1 MTQQSS
7 GAGPLMR
14 LIGLGKDYGSTPAV
28 HTFDLDIQRGSFVA
42 IMGPSGCGKTTLLRM
57 IAGLE
62 TPTRGQ
68 VALNGVSIEV
78 LPPWKRRMPL
88 VWQNYALF
96 PFLNVID
103 NVAFGL
109 RNEKLGKATR
119 HARAQAWLDRLG
131 IGDLAHRSPSTLS
144 GGQAQRVALA
154 RALVLEPEILL
165 LDEPLSA
172 LDANMV
178 VRMQTELAQLQRD
191 LGITFFYVTHNQS
204 EAFAMADTVVI
215 MNGGRIEQAGS
226 PMAVYKT
233 PSTRFVAGFVGTN
246 NIIDGTVASTD
257 GALVCIET
265 AHGIFLT
272 PVPAEGTP
280 AVGRAVHLVVGADVM
295 KVSAMSAEADANRI
309 RARLIGESFAGNFAL
324 LVFEASGIELRAQVP
339 HRVMAD
345 LGASFRQEAFLSFK
359 PKDALLIPAR
369 NNSSASAK
377 ERP

>member
-1 MTQQSS
+1 MKATSS
-7 GAGPLMR
+7 NSAPLLR
-14 LIGLGKDYGSTPAV
+14 LSGVGKDFEGVPAV
-28 HTFDLDIQRGSFVA
+28 HHFDLDISRGSFVA

-62 TPTRGQ
+62 RPTRGQ
-68 VALNGVSIEV
+68 IVLNGQPIQD

-96 PFLNVID
+96 PFLSVID

-109 RNEKLGKATR
+109 RNEKVGRTER
-119 HARAQAWLDRLG
+119 EARGQAWLNRLG
-131 IGDLAHRSPSTLS
+131 IGDLARRNIGTLS

-191 LGITFFYVTHNQS
+191 LGITFIYVTHNQS
-204 EAFAMADTVVI
+204 EAFAMADAVVI
-215 MNGGRIEQAGS
+215 MNGGNIEQVGS

-233 PSTRFVAGFVGTN
+233 PHTRFVAGFVGTN
-246 NIIDGTVASTD
+246 NIVDGVVGEANHDSYR
-257 GALVCIET
+257 VET
-265 AHGIFLT
+265 AIGPFTTSASSSSDLKC
-272 PVPAEGTP
+272 GD
-280 AVGRAVHLVVGADVM
+280 GVHLVLGADVITVSM
-295 KVSAMSAEADANRI
+295 KPQATPVNEFQG
-309 RARLIGESFAGNFAL
+309 RLIGESFAGNVAL
-324 LVFEASGIELRAQVP
+324 LVFETASGVEFRAQVP
-339 HRVMAD
+339 HRVLAA
-345 LGASFRQEAFLSFK
+345 LELSLHQPAWLSFE

-369 NNSSASAK
+369 TAALTTSK
-377 ERP
+377 G

>member
-1 MTQQSS
+1 
-7 GAGPLMR
+7 MR
-14 LIGLGKDYGSTPAV
+14 LTGIGKDYGSTPAV
-28 HTFDLDIQRGSFVA
+28 HKFDLDIRRGSFVA

-68 VALNGVSIEV
+68 IILNGESIES

-88 VWQNYALF
+88 VWQSYALF
-96 PFLNVID
+96 PFLSVID

-109 RNEKLGKATR
+109 RNESIGKSAR
-119 HARAQAWLDRLG
+119 LARAQTWLDRLG
-131 IGDLAHRSPSTLS
+131 IGNLAHRSPGTLS

-215 MNGGRIEQAGS
+215 MNGGNIEQVGS

-233 PSTRFVAGFVGTN
+233 PRTRFVAGFVGTN
-246 NIIDGTVASTD
+246 NIVDGVIAAAD
-257 GALVCIET
+257 GGSCRIET
-265 AHGIFLT
+265 VLGPFTTAT
-272 PVPAEGTP
+272 PLEGDATI
-280 AVGRAVHLVVGADVM
+280 GRGVHLVVGADVIT
-295 KVSAMSAEADANRI
+295 VSTKPLPTSANEI
-309 RARLIGESFAGNFAL
+309 PGRLIGESFAGNVAL
-324 LVFEASGIELRAQVP
+324 LVFEAASGTELRAQVP
-339 HRVMAD
+339 HRVLAE
-345 LGASFRQEAFLSFK
+345 LGLSLQQPAYLSFE
-359 PKDALLIPAR
+359 PTDALLIPAR
-369 NNSSASAK
+369 QISPSPTE